1 MRIELDFCTLH
12 FFDGYVISY
21 INEGEIVT
29 FDKSSIITKTAVEF
43 YGTSKFV
50 YITNRVNSYSV
61 DPSVYFDISKL
72 KTLVGFAV
80 VSKDY
85 TAKSNAEIEKL
96 FLNKP
101 MEVFDVLEAHFLY
114 FDICFQLKTNQIY
127 FLNKCFVKYEFFQ

>member
-29 FDKSSIITKTAVEF
+29 FDKCSIITKTAVEF
-43 YGTSKFV
+43 YGSSKFV

-61 DPSVYFDISKL
+61 DPSVYFEISKI
-72 KTLVGFAV
+72 KTLVGFAI

-101 MEVFDVLEAHFLY
+101 MAVFDVLEDAIAWAKSVL
-114 FDICFQLKTNQIY
+114 D
-127 FLNKCFVKYEFFQ
+127 

>member
-1 MRIELDFCTLH
+1 MVTVVEDWLKIQ
-12 FFDGYVISY
+12 
-21 INEGEIVT
+21 NEGEIVN
-29 FDKSSIITKTAVEF
+29 FDKSNTITKNAVEF
-43 YGTSKFV
+43 YGSSKFV

-101 MEVFDVLEAHFLY
+101 MEVFDVLEDAITWAKSVL
-114 FDICFQLKTNQIY
+114 D
-127 FLNKCFVKYEFFQ
+127 

>member
-1 MRIELDFCTLH
+1 MRIELDFCTLD

-21 INEGEIVT
+21 INEGEIVN
-29 FDKSSIITKTAVEF
+29 FDKSNIITKTAVEF

-61 DPSVYFDISKL
+61 DPSVYFNISKIE
-72 KTLVGFAV
+72 TLVGFAV

-101 MEVFDVLEAHFLY
+101 MEVFDVIEDAITWAKSVLDLS
-114 FDICFQLKTNQIY
+114 L
-127 FLNKCFVKYEFFQ
+127 